1 MSGSPRRG
9 AALKYPEI
17 SLQSL
22 VGEWWVPVEGGV
34 VDRGRLLWAVV
45 PHVDQHPFALFA
57 KGRTESTE
65 HGRADYEVKPLTRQT
80 LAHIQSAPL
89 LPVAGMPSLPD
100 EIKLVFR
107 GKRRPVLVVG
117 VAGTEVEKGLRAGG
131 ARFHTSR
138 TLLVAPYYGAEKWRP
153 QLIER
158 IRRCAYPQF
167 MWDSLPFYK
176 GERASVLRLDHVQP
190 IGNHAES
197 YDLTNYKLAPE
208 ALSLVEEHLTW
219 LRTRE
224 LPEGALL
231 PDIRESL
238 LGLP

>member
-9 AALKYPEI
+9 AALKYHEI

-65 HGRADYEVKPLTRQT
+65 HGRADYEVKPLTRQ
-80 LAHIQSAPL
+80 
-89 LPVAGMPSLPD
+89 
-100 EIKLVFR
+100 
-107 GKRRPVLVVG
+107 
-117 VAGTEVEKGLRAGG
+117 
-131 ARFHTSR
+131 
-138 TLLVAPYYGAEKWRP
+138 
-153 QLIER
+153 
-158 IRRCAYPQF
+158 QF
-167 MWDSLPFYK
+167 MWDSLPTYK

-197 YDLTNYKLAPE
+197 YELTNYKLAPD

-219 LRTRE
+219 LRMRE

-231 PDIRESL
+231 PDIRESF
-238 LGLP
+238 LGSP